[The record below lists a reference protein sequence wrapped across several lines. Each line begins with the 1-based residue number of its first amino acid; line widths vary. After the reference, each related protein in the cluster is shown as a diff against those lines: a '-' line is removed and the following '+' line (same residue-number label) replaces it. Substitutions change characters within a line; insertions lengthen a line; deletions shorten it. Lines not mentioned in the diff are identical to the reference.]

1 MQKISLIAQSV
12 LELSH
17 REKVHD
23 DNDNDADTHPGNPG
37 WIIVRDGMYSV
48 ADKKARNKER
58 KNQGTL
64 NQYFSYFPPSQFKS
78 SNRTLMNGSLT
89 GLLKITVEY

>member
-23 DNDNDADTHPGNPG
+23 NDNNNNNDDDDNDADTHPG

-48 ADKKARNKER
+48 ADKKK
-58 KNQGTL
+58 TL
-64 NQYFSYFPPSQFKS
+64 FFSEDQK
-78 SNRTLMNGSLT
+78 
-89 GLLKITVEY
+89 VESVIRRFSENIFLRLFDRWVV